1 MRRTSLGSEM
11 EAEAVSVMTFNVR
24 YDEESDGED
33 RWARRRGD
41 VISFL
46 KEKRPVVLGVQ
57 EALVH
62 QRDDLATA
70 FPGYGVVGGGRDD
83 GDRGGELNCI
93 FYLHEELHC
102 VASGTFW
109 LSSTPHQPGT
119 KVATSS
125 LPRICTWAMV
135 HRHGSPKSMFV
146 VFNTHLDHQSSEARR
161 QQTSILLRQIQHIAG
176 LYPSVLMGDLNCTS
190 SSPPYEALASSFYMD
205 SRGIAEESSVING
218 HLKSFTG
225 FHSPTSVVPPGST
238 QIDHVFV
245 SGFDVL
251 RWEQTSQLRPNGRA
265 LSDHRALLVHL
276 VNQYE

>member
-119 KVATSS
+119 KVATCPESAPGPWYTDMDHQRACLS
-125 LPRICTWAMV
+125 YSTPTWTISHPRHDGNKLRSFSA
-135 HRHGSPKSMFV
+135 R
-146 VFNTHLDHQSSEARR
+146 FNT
-161 QQTSILLRQIQHIAG
+161 
-176 LYPSVLMGDLNCTS
+176 
-190 SSPPYEALASSFYMD
+190 
-205 SRGIAEESSVING
+205 SRGCIPAC
-218 HLKSFTG
+218 
-225 FHSPTSVVPPGST
+225 
-238 QIDHVFV
+238 
-245 SGFDVL
+245 
-251 RWEQTSQLRPNGRA
+251 
-265 LSDHRALLVHL
+265 
-276 VNQYE
+276 